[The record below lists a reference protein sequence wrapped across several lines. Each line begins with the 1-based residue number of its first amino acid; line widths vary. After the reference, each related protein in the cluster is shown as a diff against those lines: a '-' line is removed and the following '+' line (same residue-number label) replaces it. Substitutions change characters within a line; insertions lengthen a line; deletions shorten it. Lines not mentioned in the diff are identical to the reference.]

1 MESKRECHV
10 ILCVHLHRT
19 AGWVGTENEHG
30 FRKGTLSWLCHT
42 NWPCH
47 GMVIMKQD
55 MDDPTV
61 EYGSPHGKNDQDN
74 TPRWE

>member
-1 MESKRECHV
+1 MFIC
-10 ILCVHLHRT
+10 
-19 AGWVGTENEHG
+19 TEQPVELEQKMSMG
-30 FRKGTLSWLCHT
+30 LERARCSQATLSWLCHT

-55 MDDPTV
+55 MDGPTV
-61 EYGSPHGKNDQDN
+61 EYGSPHGKNDKDN